1 MITKAQI
8 ESAEN
13 GYVVWLGRRMKG
25 KDEASARYIFVT
37 LPEAMKAVDLHFAGK
52 SISRRIIAAE
62 KDH

>member
-25 KDEASARYIFVT
+25 KDEASTRYIFVT
-37 LPEAMKAVDLHFAGK
+37 LAEAIKAVDQHFIGGSNNLA
-52 SISRRIIAAE
+52 RDAAPTS
-62 KDH
+62 